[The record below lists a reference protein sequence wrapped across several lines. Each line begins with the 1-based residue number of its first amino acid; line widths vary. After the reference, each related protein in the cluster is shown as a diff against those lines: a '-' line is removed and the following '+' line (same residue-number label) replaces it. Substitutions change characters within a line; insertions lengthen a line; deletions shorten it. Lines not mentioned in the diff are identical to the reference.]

1 MVPQGLIAIGV
12 RPPGGADRLC
22 LARRTR
28 ASADKPRCFSNGLL
42 ADAASRARHRSQPGH
57 RSYSTR
63 AVPGTFNSG
72 AVPAQGGGGYSSNP
86 RTRELEVL
94 ADKYRPVGW

>member
-1 MVPQGLIAIGV
+1 MTAEDEMSGFKSRTLATVLI
-12 RPPGGADRLC
+12 LE
-22 LARRTR
+22 LTT
-28 ASADKPRCFSNGLL
+28 L
-42 ADAASRARHRSQPGH
+42 ADAASRVRHRSQPVH
-57 RSYSTR
+57 RTYSTR
-63 AVPGTFNSG
+63 